1 VVHRLRGRPSNRKI
15 APAMERQAMGIV
27 KREYSDFGPTLA
39 AEYLKR
45 EHRIAVSRETLRQW
59 MMRAGLWH
67 RRKQQVEQVH
77 IWRQRRSCLGEL
89 VQWDTSDHDWLEG
102 RGPRLQYIAMI
113 DDATSRVLSRFA
125 EQDTTKENMRLL
137 WAYLLR
143 FGRPVDYYSDR
154 DSMFYSSRQKRD
166 GELESEPEKTQIGRA
181 LEELGIGWIGARS
194 PPAKGRIER
203 HFDTAQDRLVK
214 GLRKAGVCTREGANA
229 YLEREFLPWVERRL
243 SCPPAN
249 PVDAHRP
256 LGKQHDLAA
265 ILSRVEYRTV
275 GNDYTMRIQAQRYQI
290 DRGQIRPGL
299 KEGLPCESATGR
311 DTGGTFPATLSDH
324 SEMPLQPR
332 HCPGDAT
339 AGCGATPNRRT
350 EARLEQGFRS
360 ALRPPDLAGP
370 GSFRRQ
376 AAAGVVKC
384 KQRQSERRA
393 KPARRSSRLLC
404 PKASAPELHQKNMAN
419 PNPPNQN
426 PLLRILT
433 RGFWPLAD
441 FFGASSVAS
450 ALDLRRGRDPVTDRS
465 QSSMGSVPN
474 PQNRNFLLCRK
485 PELSTLR

>member
-1 VVHRLRGRPSNRKI
+1 MTQKERDRLFIIRQAAKKQVSQREAAERLGVTQRWVRKLVKRWRKKGDRVVVHRLRGRPSNRKI
-15 APAMERQAMGIV
+15 APATERQAMGIV

-59 MMRAGLWH
+59 MMRASLWH
-67 RRKQQVEQVH
+67 RRKQRVEQVH
-77 IWRQRRSCLGEL
+77 VWRQRRSCFGEL

-102 RGPRLQYIAMI
+102 RGPRLHYIAMI

-125 EQDTTKENMRLL
+125 EQDTTEENMRLL

-154 DSMFYSSRQKRD
+154 DSMFYTSRQKRD
-166 GELESEPEKTQIGRA
+166 GELESKPEKTQIGRG

-194 PPAKGRIER
+194 PQAKGRIER

-214 GLRKAGVCTREGANA
+214 GLRKAGVCTVEGANA
-229 YLEREFLPWVERRL
+229 YLERKFLPWVEGHL

-299 KEGLPCESATGR
+299 RGATVR
-311 DTGGTFPATLSDH
+311 VEQRLDGTLAVRFQQHYLTIRECPSRPATA
-324 SEMPLQPR
+324 P
-332 HCPGDAT
+332 
-339 AGCGATPNRRT
+339 
-350 EARLEQGFRS
+350 
-360 ALRPPDLAGP
+360 
-370 GSFRRQ
+370 
-376 AAAGVVKC
+376 
-384 KQRQSERRA
+384 A
-393 KPARRSSRLLC
+393 KPA
-404 PKASAPELHQKNMAN
+404 
-419 PNPPNQN
+419 
-426 PLLRILT
+426 
-433 RGFWPLAD
+433 LAAARPRTGGRKHDWNKD
-441 FFGASSVAS
+441 F
-450 ALDLRRGRDPVTDRS
+450 DLRSGPPIWQAMEAS
-465 QSSMGSVPN
+465 GAKP
-474 PQNRNFLLCRK
+474 PQ
-485 PELSTLR
+485 EE